1 MFTHLVTD
9 LIGRPGTRRDIDLQ
23 GTLDIHMQL
32 ASVTEPVEVHATLE
46 ATLEEIIVRGAVEYV
61 QHLTCNRCLTEWSE
75 RASVAF
81 LEVFDEVDRTG
92 RIDLEQ
98 TLIDEVALALPLTPL
113 CRPDCAGLCPTCGT
127 DLNTDPCS
135 GHPDETES
143 PFGAL
148 QQLLEP

>member
-9 LIGRPGTRRDIDLQ
+9 LIGRPGTRRDVDLRGQ
-23 GTLDIHMQL
+23 LDIRMQL
-32 ASVTEPVEVHATLE
+32 AAVVEPVEAHVTLE
-46 ATLEEIIVRGAVEYV
+46 ATSEEIVARGVVEFV
-61 QHLTCNRCLTEWSE
+61 EHLTCNRCLTEWDE
-75 RASVAF
+75 PASVEF
-81 LEVFDEVDRTG
+81 LEVFDEVDRSG

-98 TLIDEVALALPLTPL
+98 MLIDEVSLALPLTPL

-135 GHPDETES
+135 GHPDEAVS